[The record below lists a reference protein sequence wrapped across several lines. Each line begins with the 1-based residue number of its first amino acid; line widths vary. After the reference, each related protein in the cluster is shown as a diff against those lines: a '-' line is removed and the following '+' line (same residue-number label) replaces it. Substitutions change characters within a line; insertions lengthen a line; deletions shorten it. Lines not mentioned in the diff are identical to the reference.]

1 MTSSSTSTYSAPT
14 STTKND
20 SFGEE
25 EISSGWRSQRF
36 ELAWVI
42 KNSALCVNSQTG
54 TLGFFHKSHADA
66 KAVGQT
72 EIRDNLTLFSKVTLL
87 GFQCSPL
94 IQRSLLILFL
104 LMYCVTT
111 CGNLLIIT
119 LVTSSE
125 TLHTPMYFFL
135 SQLSITDILLSSDIV
150 PTLLSSL
157 INNSTAMSL
166 TTCLSQL
173 YIFITTE
180 MNECFLLAVMS
191 YDRYVAICSP
201 LLYHTAMKHVS
212 CIKLI
217 LMSWLLSIF
226 MAMIDLITVNNLQFC
241 GPNTIDHFYCD
252 LEPLLDLSCSDTS
265 VIDMETVIF
274 SIPVAILP
282 FGFVIISYVFIL
294 YNIMRLPSIS
304 GRQKA
309 FSTCSSHL
317 TVVSIFYGTLFS
329 IYIRPTKGQSGNM
342 SKVLSLLYTVVTP
355 LINPIIYSLRNKD
368 IKTALTKSAHSFHVL
383 F

>member
-1 MTSSSTSTYSAPT
+1 
-14 STTKND
+14 
-20 SFGEE
+20 
-25 EISSGWRSQRF
+25 
-36 ELAWVI
+36 
-42 KNSALCVNSQTG
+42 
-54 TLGFFHKSHADA
+54 
-66 KAVGQT
+66 
-72 EIRDNLTLFSKVTLL
+72 
-87 GFQCSPL
+87 
-94 IQRSLLILFL
+94 
-104 LMYCVTT
+104 MYCVTT

-135 SQLSITDILLSSDIV
+135 SQLSIADILLSSNIV
-150 PTLLSSL
+150 PTLLYSL
-157 INNSTAMSL
+157 INNSTTMSL
-166 TTCLSQL
+166 ESCLSQL
-173 YIFITTE
+173 YIFITIE

-191 YDRYVAICSP
+191 YDRYLAICSP

-217 LMSWLLSIF
+217 LLSWLLSIF
-226 MAMIDLITVNNLQFC
+226 MAMIELITVNNLWFC

-265 VIDMETVIF
+265 LIHMEMVIF

-282 FGFVIISYVFIL
+282 FGFVMISYIFII

-317 TVVSIFYGTLFS
+317 TVVCIFYGTLFS
-329 IYIRPTKGQSGNM
+329 IYILPTKEQSGNM

-355 LINPIIYSLRNKD
+355 LMNPIIYSLRNKD
-368 IKTALTKSAHSFHVL
+368 IKTALKKSTHNFNAL
-383 F
+383 FCLN

>member
-1 MTSSSTSTYSAPT
+1 MVAGAQY
-14 STTKND
+14 
-20 SFGEE
+20 
-25 EISSGWRSQRF
+25 
-36 ELAWVI
+36 
-42 KNSALCVNSQTG
+42 
-54 TLGFFHKSHADA
+54 
-66 KAVGQT
+66 QT
-72 EIRDNLTLFSKVTLL
+72 EDSGVRVSVITTLIIAREQAIHDNNLTLISKVTLL
-87 GFQCSPL
+87 GFQCAPF

-104 LMYCVTT
+104 FMYCVTT

-119 LVTSSE
+119 LVTSIE

-135 SQLSITDILLSSDIV
+135 SQLSITDILLSSNIV

-157 INNSTAMSL
+157 INYSTTMSL
-166 TTCLSQL
+166 ASCLSQL

-180 MNECFLLAVMS
+180 TNECFLLAVMS
-191 YDRYVAICSP
+191 YDRYLAICSP

-217 LMSWLLSIF
+217 LLSWLLSF
-226 MAMIDLITVNNLQFC
+226 FFPMIELITVNNLQFC

-265 VIDMETVIF
+265 VIYMEMFIL
-274 SIPVAILP
+274 SIPVLILP
-282 FGFVIISYVFIL
+282 FSFVIVSYVFII

-317 TVVSIFYGTLFS
+317 TVVCIFYGTLFS
-329 IYIRPTKGQSGNM
+329 IYILPTKGQSGNM
-342 SKVLSLLYTVVTP
+342 SKVLSLVYTVVTP
-355 LINPIIYSLRNKD
+355 MMNPIIYSLRNKD
-368 IKTALTKSAHSFHVL
+368 IKTALKKSAHSFHVL
-383 F
+383 FCLN